1 MPIHLIGLGLGTI
14 EYLTLGALETAERM
28 DELLLDTY
36 TSWIHPDLMK
46 YLREK
51 FGERL
56 VKADRSMLEERID
69 ELIKKAEEKEIGI
82 LVPGDPLIATTH
94 ISIILEARRMK
105 IPVYLV
111 YGVSII
117 SASASASGLQAYKF
131 GRITTIPR
139 DGVGVETC
147 YRVVA
152 ENLEKGLHSLILL
165 DTADGGLRI
174 PDALK
179 MLMRVEDELGYG
191 IFDRDSMVICL
202 ARIGSSEEL
211 RWAGRV
217 MEALKLHYPPPPHL
231 IIVPGELHFAE
242 AEALKEILGAE
253 EELVESY
260 KPPRY
265 ERERARSYILK
276 VERVLDEIQIRAD
289 SERVMEIIEIVKSY
303 LEDSKKFLENG
314 EVFNAV
320 AAVSYA
326 EGLLDSLRNI
336 GYVDFEWP
344 RT

>member
-69 ELIKKAEEKEIGI
+69 ELIEKAGEKEIGI

-94 ISIILEARRMK
+94 ISIILEARRRK

-131 GRITTIPR
+131 GKITTIPR

-211 RWAGRV
+211 RWAGRI
-217 MEALKLHYPPPPHL
+217 MEALRLHYPPPPHL

-276 VERVLDEIQIRAD
+276 VEKVLDEIQIRAD
-289 SERVMEIIEIVKSY
+289 SERVMEVIEIVKSY
-303 LEDSKKFLENG
+303 LEDSKRFLENG

>member
-56 VKADRSMLEERID
+56 VKADRSMLEERVD
-69 ELIKKAEEKEIGI
+69 ELIRKAEEKEIGI

-94 ISIILEARRMK
+94 ISIILEARRRK
-105 IPVYLV
+105 IPVYLI

-165 DTADGGLRI
+165 DTADGGLKI

-179 MLMRVEDELGYG
+179 MLMRVEDKLGYG

-211 RWAGRV
+211 RWAGRII
-217 MEALKLHYPPPPHL
+217 EALKLHYPPPPHL

-242 AEALKEILGAE
+242 VEALKEILGAD

-265 ERERARSYILK
+265 ERERARSYIMK
-276 VERVLDEIQIRAD
+276 VERVLDEIRIRVD

-320 AAVSYA
+320 AAISYA

>member
-1 MPIHLIGLGLGTI
+1 MPIHLIGLGLGTT
-14 EYLTLGALETAERM
+14 EYLTLGALKVAERM

-36 TSWIHPDLMK
+36 TSWIHPDLME
-46 YLREK
+46 YLEER
-51 FGERL
+51 FGEKL
-56 VKADRSMLEERID
+56 VKADRRMLEEEIE
-69 ELIKKAEEKEIGI
+69 ELVERAEEREIGI

-94 ISIILEARRMK
+94 ISIVLEARRRGV
-105 IPVYLV
+105 PAYLT

-179 MLMRVEDELGYG
+179 MLMKVEDELGYG
-191 IFDRDSMVICL
+191 IFDRESLVICL

-217 MEALKLHYPPPPHL
+217 SDALKLDYPPPPHL

-242 AEALKEILGAE
+242 AEALKEILGADE
-253 EELVESY
+253 DLIESY
-260 KPPRY
+260 RPPRY
-265 ERERARSYILK
+265 ERDRVRSYILK
-276 VERVLDEIQIRAD
+276 VERVLEEIRIRVGLEKVVD
-289 SERVMEIIEIVKSY
+289 VIEIAKSY

-320 AAVSYA
+320 AAISYA

>member
-69 ELIKKAEEKEIGI
+69 ELIEKAGEKEIGI

-94 ISIILEARRMK
+94 ISIILEARRRK

-179 MLMRVEDELGYG
+179 MLMMVEDKLGYG

-202 ARIGSSEEL
+202 ARIGSSEEF
-211 RWAGRV
+211 RWAGRI

-242 AEALKEILGAE
+242 AEALKEILGAD

-276 VERVLDEIQIRAD
+276 VEKVLDEIQIRTD
-289 SERVMEIIEIVKSY
+289 SERVMEVIEIVKSY